1 MSRTR
6 SGGPVMNASS
16 TRETRNVATVI
27 SVSVTTFPF
36 RAYHS
41 PLRGSLFELG
51 SKLEKKEKKG
61 RRRRRK
67 FFTKLLNDQKLAK
80 RREERKGEEGEG
92 EREGVVRRCRP
103 SPLHPPRSKNLVTAP
118 AIFSRSYVICHGSI
132 RYGQNGEKQ
141 AIRGYC

>member
-41 PLRGSLFELG
+41 PPRGSLFELA

-92 EREGVVRRCRP
+92 ERGCSSTLSSLP
-103 SPLHPPRSKNLVTAP
+103 PHPPRSKNLVTAP

>member
-1 MSRTR
+1 
-6 SGGPVMNASS
+6 MNASS

-27 SVSVTTFPF
+27 SVAAVSVTTFPF

-103 SPLHPPRSKNLVTAP
+103 SPPTLPEVKT
-118 AIFSRSYVICHGSI
+118 
-132 RYGQNGEKQ
+132 
-141 AIRGYC
+141 